1 MMSITS
7 VLSDLYK
14 LAFKIRNRTA
24 RLMSHKPA
32 VYDETVQ
39 VDEDTRVSVFA
50 SYEKYDRQ
58 FVEDSLSH
66 LRKHFKIEPHQHSP
80 NTISQERPQWTDA
93 LAERLA
99 KNTTTRRRILRYWQ
113 RHAEKLA
120 HVDEGKGS
128 EEKGREEKGNEEQ
141 GNEKIT
147 RLQEAVSRDSR
158 TIMSGSERPTMT
170 GTEATT
176 YNPVYDNIPDTVSVI
191 SFASTS
197 FDMEGNTIEIPSMAS
212 SLLQLPGFVCPYCR
226 ILIPSL
232 QGTGNAWK
240 YEAQTK

>member
-1 MMSITS
+1 MTSITS

-14 LAFKIRNRTA
+14 LAFKIRNRVT
-24 RLMSHKPA
+24 RPMSHKPA

-39 VDEDTRVSVFA
+39 VDDNTRVSIFA

-58 FVEDSLSH
+58 FVEDSLLH

-80 NTISQERPQWTDA
+80 NTTSQERPQCTDA

-99 KNTTTRRRILRYWQ
+99 RNTTTRRRILRYWQ

-120 HVDEGKGS
+120 HVDE
-128 EEKGREEKGNEEQ
+128 EKGNEEKGNE
-141 GNEKIT
+141 GIT
-147 RLQEAVSRDSR
+147 RLQGAVSKDPR
-158 TIMSGSERPTMT
+158 TITSGSGRPTMT

-176 YNPVYDNIPDTVSVI
+176 YNPVHDSTPDTVSVI

-197 FDMEGNTIEIPSMAS
+197 FDTEGNTIEIPIIPS
-212 SLLQLPGFVCPYCR
+212 SLLQLPGFVCPYCG
-226 ILIPSL
+226 ILIPSRE
-232 QGTGNAWK
+232 GTGRAWK
-240 YEAQTK
+240 

>member
-1 MMSITS
+1 
-7 VLSDLYK
+7 
-14 LAFKIRNRTA
+14 
-24 RLMSHKPA
+24 MSHKPA
-32 VYDETVQ
+32 LYDETVQ
-39 VDEDTRVSVFA
+39 VDDDTRVSVFA

-80 NTISQERPQWTDA
+80 NTIPQERPQWTDD
-93 LAERLA
+93 LVERLA

-120 HVDEGKGS
+120 HVDEEKVNEDNGK
-128 EEKGREEKGNEEQ
+128 EEH
-141 GNEKIT
+141 EKIK

-158 TIMSGSERPTMT
+158 TIMSGSERPTTT

-176 YNPVYDNIPDTVSVI
+176 YNPVYDSIPDTVSVI

-197 FDMEGNTIEIPSMAS
+197 FDMEGNTIEIPPMAS
-212 SLLQLPGFVCPYCR
+212 SLLQLPEFVCPYCR
-226 ILIPSL
+226 ILIPSRE
-232 QGTGNAWK
+232 GTGNAWK
-240 YEAQTK
+240 YEAQIKKYTLQA